1 VWRALDQ
8 LGAMVEVPDEPV
20 PDLPQRPVAADPQV
34 AELDAE
40 ARGPGAGARIP
51 QGRFSVSESLVR
63 AVAPLVIEIDCV
75 MGWTTSSEGES
86 W

>member
-8 LGAMVEVPDEPV
+8 LGAMVEVPDDAADPADA
-20 PDLPQRPVAADPQV
+20 DLGPDPQV
-34 AELDAE
+34 AKLDAE
-40 ARGPGAGARIP
+40 ASGPGAGDRIP

-75 MGWTTSSEGES
+75 MGYTTSSEGET